1 MARQFGIV
9 TTSTGVT
16 SIVIQS
22 LQYGTSVETANAMDE
37 NGVITDING
46 YGKKTSVTIKG
57 LLDGSIGVAAGDII
71 TVGSDSYIITSV
83 QVSESNTGY
92 AEADISAEGAPG
104 VTPVGPSS
112 GSGSGSTTTTTGSGD

>member
-9 TTSTGVT
+9 TTSTGVS

-22 LQYGTSVETANAMDE
+22 LQHGTSAETAQAMDE
-37 NGVITDING
+37 KGNITDING

-57 LLDGSIGVAAGDII
+57 LLDGSVDVAAGDII

-83 QVSESNTGY
+83 TVSESNTGY

-104 VTPVGPSS
+104 VTPVGPIS
-112 GSGSGSTTTTTGSGD
+112 GSSN

>member
-9 TTSTGVT
+9 TTSSGVT

-22 LQYGTSVETANAMDE
+22 IQIGNSVETANAMDE
-37 NGVITDING
+37 NGNITDING
-46 YGKKTSVTIKG
+46 YGKKNSVTIKG
-57 LLDGSIGVAAGDII
+57 LLDGTVAVAAGDII

-83 QVSESNTGY
+83 QISESNTGY

-104 VTPVGPSS
+104 VTPVGPTS
-112 GSGSGSTTTTTGSGD
+112 GSSN